1 MKLMMMMM
9 MMSLTFAA
17 SDAFAVDFRW
27 TSGFG
32 QGTLEANIEN
42 GNGSSVN
49 IYCPAWQEDKT
60 PGLFVQ
66 VKGIN
71 AQRDELVTV
80 QIVVDGKNYP
90 FHLNEIRFRAD
101 GRANRWEFR
110 ELLRALASSKQKS
123 FVIEFPKYNIAETF
137 SLLDARKTIGLG
149 KLFVLNGCDDGS

>member
-1 MKLMMMMM
+1 MKLLLMMML
-9 MMSLTFAA
+9 LTFAA

-49 IYCPAWQEDKT
+49 IYCPAGQEDQT
-60 PGLFVQ
+60 PGMFIQ

-80 QIVVDGKNYP
+80 QIIVDGKNYP
-90 FHLNEIRFRAD
+90 FDLKEIRFRAD
-101 GRANRWEFR
+101 SRTNRWEFR
-110 ELLRALASSKQKS
+110 ELLRALASSKQRS
-123 FVIEFPKYNIAETF
+123 FVIEFPKYNVAETF
-137 SLLDARKTIGLG
+137 SLLDARKAIGRG